1 MGADGHLAVHAA
13 KFQSTVSAEKAFY
26 KNLIS
31 IMLVCTP
38 ILNGVLLTMNS
49 QFSPLSKFNAL
60 MWASDM
66 CVSEIYRYRARSQ
79 EYNDVPAS
87 AGWELPEENKETTAQ
102 KFMVRLA
109 WISDQLITDGGMMS
123 TSMDFT
129 DKTISKEQFM
139 HKDENTKEMVLH
151 PKKFKKGKKHHIN
164 TKQDKK
170 RHDLLKALPG
180 GALTDEDK
188 TDPHTGDLVYEWLED
203 DGFEGL
209 STQYYITMRT
219 IPGLHAIENKLPGLG
234 RRKKCMEA
242 LIYLA
247 TSVSVLLGTL
257 HYDIYIAIS
266 TATISLLTGLMEY
279 QKLERKIVI
288 LNSSKNTLEKT
299 IKWWHSLSF
308 VDRRQALNKDKLVED
323 TEEAMMAET
332 MSFYVDQNP
341 RARDKAGEDDEE
353 EDGEE
358 KEEVL
363 PPQPKEEE
371 PPPAPP
377 KDGDAKP
384 KDDA

>member
-1 MGADGHLAVHAA
+1 
-13 KFQSTVSAEKAFY
+13 
-26 KNLIS
+26 
-31 IMLVCTP
+31 
-38 ILNGVLLTMNS
+38 
-49 QFSPLSKFNAL
+49 
-60 MWASDM
+60 
-66 CVSEIYRYRARSQ
+66 
-79 EYNDVPAS
+79 
-87 AGWELPEENKETTAQ
+87 
-102 KFMVRLA
+102 
-109 WISDQLITDGGMMS
+109 
-123 TSMDFT
+123 
-129 DKTISKEQFM
+129 
-139 HKDENTKEMVLH
+139 
-151 PKKFKKGKKHHIN
+151 
-164 TKQDKK
+164 
-170 RHDLLKALPG
+170 
-180 GALTDEDK
+180 
-188 TDPHTGDLVYEWLED
+188 
-203 DGFEGL
+203 
-209 STQYYITMRT
+209 MRT
-219 IPGLHAIENKLPGLG
+219 IPGLHAIEKRLPGLG
-234 RRKKCMEA
+234 RRKKCMEG

-341 RARDKAGEDDEE
+341 RARDKAGEDEEE

-358 KEEVL
+358 KKEVL

-377 KDGDAKP
+377 KDGDEKP